1 MTAQNPA
8 FRTGRGNGGVVG
20 LVALHAVLVLF
31 TVLLNLALLVTADPH
46 DQCRIH
52 HVHCDRGAH
61 LREAALISV
70 VGTAVLIILEI
81 AIGTYAHLW
90 KRQRLHFAVPLLCC
104 FGQFVIL
111 CAAFTLGATGI
122 P

>member
-1 MTAQNPA
+1 MTAQHPA
-8 FRTGRGNGGVVG
+8 FRTRRGNGGAVG

-61 LREAALISV
+61 LQEAALISV
-70 VGTAVLIILEI
+70 VGTGVLIIVEVVMT
-81 AIGTYAHLW
+81 AYAQLW
-90 KRQRLHFAVPLLCC
+90 KRQRFPLAVPLLCSI
-104 FGQFVIL
+104 GQFIVL
-111 CAAFTLGATGI
+111 TTAFTLGATGI